1 MKSTIHL
8 GFETGTGRA
17 VEIPLSH
24 LIVTG
29 VTQLSGKTTT
39 LEALITRSGLDA
51 IVFKT
56 KPGEKGF
63 SEGAVI
69 PPFFREHSDWQY
81 VTSLLEAT
89 LNERVKFQRSW
100 IMRSC
105 KGTSSLLEVK
115 RNIEAELANPK
126 VTGLNRSIY
135 TELEEYFKLI
145 LPQLSVISF
154 SRSLDIASGLN
165 IMDLTRM
172 SVELQSL
179 VIRSVL
185 ETVLSSREGTIVII
199 PECWSFLPQGRGN
212 PVKRVA
218 EQFIRQG
225 ATNHNFLWLD
235 SQDISSV
242 DKTPLKQV
250 STWIL
255 GIQSERNEV
264 QHTIDQMPIPKRS
277 RPPVDEIMT
286 LEVGHFF
293 ACTPSFTKKTYV
305 QPAWMTS
312 TIAEGVARGALKSK
326 DVKPPA
332 TRPPQLPAS
341 SAPCDM
347 PATEPEL
354 RIHKDLLGEAFG
366 EINRLRSEMNI
377 RLSNLKAEIL
387 ASLPKNGSAVY
398 EIAPLKMLQRKCLE
412 EAKAFIFSQ
421 IGSLTDDQRKIL
433 RFVESAGTG
442 VKQKDVIEK
451 CLGLSSSSGGTND
464 KVKKLAIE
472 MNGLGLIRRDDRIA
486 TSYPNLMKRVE
497 SDLSIHSASADE
509 IQSVYDHLI
518 AGILD

>member
-1 MKSTIHL
+1 
-8 GFETGTGRA
+8 
-17 VEIPLSH
+17 
-24 LIVTG
+24 
-29 VTQLSGKTTT
+29 
-39 LEALITRSGLDA
+39 
-51 IVFKT
+51 
-56 KPGEKGF
+56 
-63 SEGAVI
+63 
-69 PPFFREHSDWQY
+69 
-81 VTSLLEAT
+81 
-89 LNERVKFQRSW
+89 
-100 IMRSC
+100 
-105 KGTSSLLEVK
+105 
-115 RNIEAELANPK
+115 
-126 VTGLNRSIY
+126 
-135 TELEEYFKLI
+135 
-145 LPQLSVISF
+145 
-154 SRSLDIASGLN
+154 
-165 IMDLTRM
+165 LTA
-172 SVELQSL
+172 
-179 VIRSVL
+179 
-185 ETVLSSREGTIVII
+185 REGTIVII

-212 PVKRVA
+212 PVKKEA
-218 EQFIRQG
+218 EKFIRQG

-312 TIAEGVARGALKSK
+312 TVAEGIARGALKSK

-332 TRPPQLPAS
+332 PSHTAPTKPAPAS
-341 SAPCDM
+341 SAPWDM
-347 PATEPEL
+347 PAKEPEL
-354 RIHKDLLGEAFG
+354 RIHKDLLKEAFD
-366 EINRLRSEMNI
+366 EIGRLRSEMND
-377 RLSNLKAEIL
+377 RLSKLKAEII
-387 ASLPKNGSAVY
+387 ASIPKNGSAAY

-412 EAKAFIFSQ
+412 EAKAFILSQ
-421 IGSLTDDQRKIL
+421 IASLTDDQRKIL

-442 VKQKDVIEK
+442 VKQKDLIEK

-472 MNGLGLIRRDDRIA
+472 MNGLQLIRRDDRIA
-486 TSYPNLMKRVE
+486 TAYPNLMKRLE

-518 AGILD
+518 AGILA